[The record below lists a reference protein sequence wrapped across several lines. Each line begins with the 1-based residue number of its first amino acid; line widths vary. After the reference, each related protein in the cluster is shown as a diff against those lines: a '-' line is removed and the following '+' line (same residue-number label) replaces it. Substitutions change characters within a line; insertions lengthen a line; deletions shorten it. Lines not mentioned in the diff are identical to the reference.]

1 MCVSCV
7 CGPWRSARPRDV
19 SGCGSSLQLHAV
31 RSAYLTSQSFSRP
44 SLVSLS
50 PLCLSPPTPVP
61 RPARECAS
69 PVCAC
74 VSLPA
79 SGVRAGPAGP
89 IAADGDAP
97 PCTSTSHNRQSKLY
111 IGVNLITF
119 NTICYRVCPCLRL
132 ELDRA
137 ESLDLYNLNIVSPRY
152 ITWCQT
158 PRAEPAAARGLH
170 SSASASR
177 CTAPASGSHAEA
189 CSAPP
194 EDITLRPLRL

>member
-1 MCVSCV
+1 MVMNTPSGLNDWIHGASPSTTCCEFVKAGDVVVRLDRRAAPRARV
-7 CGPWRSARPRDV
+7 CESRLRLRLSSGERRPRGARRPDRGRWRCTTLYV
-19 SGCGSSLQLHAV
+19 HKPQSSIKII
-31 RSAYLTSQSFSRP
+31 R
-44 SLVSLS
+44 
-50 PLCLSPPTPVP
+50 
-61 RPARECAS
+61 
-69 PVCAC
+69 
-74 VSLPA
+74 
-79 SGVRAGPAGP
+79 
-89 IAADGDAP
+89 
-97 PCTSTSHNRQSKLY
+97 